1 MLVVTALLQC
11 ALSGCGG
18 GGDTVTTPSASS
30 AARAVRP
37 AGAEG
42 RIEGFGAEAA
52 DSDRR
57 AILRVER
64 SYLAAIAA
72 RRYAVACSHLAGR
85 VRRSIASL
93 TGGREGAGCPQVVS
107 VLLTPQAYATSR
119 EQARGT
125 VRKVRVKDDQAF
137 VVFHAPGARLYQLP
151 LTYEKAEWRVGLLVA
166 SVLAP
171 SLSSLHSSAHR

>member
-1 MLVVTALLQC
+1 
-11 ALSGCGG
+11 
-18 GGDTVTTPSASS
+18 
-30 AARAVRP
+30 
-37 AGAEG
+37 
-42 RIEGFGAEAA
+42 
-52 DSDRR
+52 
-57 AILRVER
+57 
-64 SYLAAIAA
+64 
-72 RRYAVACSHLAGR
+72 
-85 VRRSIASL
+85 
-93 TGGREGAGCPQVVS
+93 VS